1 MVAIAMTLMS
11 LVGTA
16 VALTNEQGTRDE
28 SVALASELTMIEED
42 RINAEIADTESEIIV
57 NSERLAK
64 GLGIAE
70 DNRRRLDELRVKKS
84 SLLAELAQAK
94 RARLT
99 QITETGE
106 GNGSQNPLSRLAGIL
121 KINADKFRL
130 AYSIGI
136 MVLLELG
143 ALVSTA
149 AAIGTG
155 SRPAPV
161 SAYITTGGVSHIVS
175 RRSGRIAHV
184 RCGGSYAGDIV
195 TEPTAPICAK
205 CHTAI
210 GD

>member
-1 MVAIAMTLMS
+1 MTLMS

-16 VALTNEQGTRDE
+16 VALTNEQGNRDE

-42 RINAEIADTESEIIV
+42 RINTEIADTESEIVV
-57 NSERLAK
+57 NSERLAQ

-99 QITETGE
+99 ETTQAGE
-106 GNGSQNPLSRLAGIL
+106 GPGGQNPLSRLAGIL
-121 KINADKFRL
+121 KIDADKFRL

-155 SRPAPV
+155 SSPAPV
-161 SAYITTGGVSHIVS
+161 SAYITAGGVSHIVG
-175 RRSGRIAHV
+175 RRSGRVVHA

-195 TEPTAPICAK
+195 TEPNAPICAK